1 MRALVELSA
10 ALARGTRGEWRGAMT
25 RALASATAAE
35 VEETILQ
42 SYLFLGYPA
51 ALQALGVWRDLQP
64 DPASV
69 EGPGDPEQW
78 RKRGNEVFEIVYG
91 HSYDKL
97 TENVTQLHPDLVNWM
112 LTEGYGKVLARPA
125 LDLKT
130 RELCIVALLAP
141 QDAIQQL
148 HSHLRGAL
156 NAGATI
162 TEVDDAVASA
172 ISSAPRER
180 AQAAR
185 TLWAEL
191 RSKRTA
197 TNADRGSGIE
207 DRGTDQARH

>member
-1 MRALVELSA
+1 MS
-10 ALARGTRGEWRGAMT
+10 
-25 RALASATAAE
+25 RALASASAAE
-35 VEETILQ
+35 VEEAILQ

-64 DPASV
+64 EAASV
-69 EGPGDPEQW
+69 EGAADLEHW
-78 RKRGNEVFEIVYG
+78 RARGNEVFEIVYG
-91 HSYDKL
+91 GSYEKL
-97 TENVTQLHPDLVNWM
+97 TENVRRLHPDVANWM

-141 QDAIQQL
+141 QDAQQQL
-148 HSHLRGAL
+148 YSHLRGAL

-162 TEVDDAVASA
+162 AEVDDAVAAA

-180 AQAAR
+180 AQGAR

-197 TNADRGSGIE
+197 ANADRGSGIG
-207 DRGTDQARH
+207 DRGTDR